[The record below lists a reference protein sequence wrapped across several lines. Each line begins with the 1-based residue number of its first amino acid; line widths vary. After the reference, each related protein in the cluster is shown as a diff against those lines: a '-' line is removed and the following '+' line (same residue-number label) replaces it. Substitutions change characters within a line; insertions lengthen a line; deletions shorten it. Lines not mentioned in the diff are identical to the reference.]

1 MVLYV
6 IVVVVMV
13 VALLLLLLLLA
24 LAVERVVVCML
35 HPAVQQR
42 STPLCW
48 RMWSAWR
55 GNCAC

>member
-6 IVVVVMV
+6 IVVV

-24 LAVERVVVCML
+24 LAVEPVVVVCML

-55 GNCAC
+55 GNSAC